1 LAIECNTEFAGTIVV
16 GCALRVKIRTIAGNS
31 SNNPWHGVFL
41 VVVFQEMR
49 MRTFVWSFILA
60 VMVSVGVTE
69 DSAVAQDSLTI
80 QNRIEFDAYR
90 NAIGET
96 TPEARSAALEDFL
109 AKFPDTVVKTLAL
122 NTLLTTYQQLNDQP
136 NTLKTAKRILKAD
149 PNNLRAAFV
158 FVFLAKREAIANAAG
173 PTPVGATGRAPSN
186 AAGKLLGA
194 TGAAPFNAIGAVP
207 FNAAGAAP
215 ANAASRTPHN
225 SAGPVPANAA
235 GPTPIMGNP
244 QALLHDAANV
254 ARAALKI
261 TAPSPDSGVTPGDFA
276 NLKVATT
283 PVFLSVLAADA
294 QATQNYEEAIGFY
307 LDELKS
313 YPDLALPAAQSG
325 INETYLLGQAYLQ
338 LDPKDLPNAIFYLT
352 RAAQYAPHA
361 AKDSVEKA
369 AEYWYMKYH
378 GGMDGF
384 DQIKRLALENAK
396 PPASYRPI
404 PAPLLPPAE
413 KLAHDAVLA
422 ANTPEGLRNLALVDK
437 EFILANGNQEDA
449 EKLWAVM
456 KGVRA
461 RIPGVVLKATAN
473 SVQMAV
479 TPDAQQSD
487 IPDFTVN
494 FPKPLETIPP
504 IGSTAS
510 FDSTFDAY
518 SRTPILIIMSDG
530 SQESPAKRSPVRRPG
545 AAQSAPVNN

>member
-1 LAIECNTEFAGTIVV
+1 MRMIVLASILTVIGSSLAFAQSQTTISDPAEFA
-16 GCALRVKIRTIAGNS
+16 
-31 SNNPWHGVFL
+31 
-41 VVVFQEMR
+41 
-49 MRTFVWSFILA
+49 
-60 VMVSVGVTE
+60 
-69 DSAVAQDSLTI
+69 
-80 QNRIEFDAYR
+80 AYQ
-90 NAIGET
+90 NAIGQ
-96 TPEARSAALEDFL
+96 TPPDAKATAIQDFL
-109 AKFPDTVVKTLAL
+109 TKYPDTVVKTQVL
-122 NTLLTTYQQLNDQP
+122 NTLLGTYQQLNDQP
-136 NTLKTAKRILKAD
+136 NMFAAATRILEAD

-158 FVFLAKREAIANAAG
+158 YVFIEKQQAVTSAAAI
-173 PTPVGATGRAPSN
+173 TPFGATGRAPSN
-186 AAGKLLGA
+186 ATGRLIGA
-194 TGAAPFNAIGAVP
+194 TGAAPANASGAAP

-215 ANAASRTPHN
+215 
-225 SAGPVPANAA
+225 VNAA
-235 GPTPIMGNP
+235 GGMPLGAAGPSPRNAARPIHPMENG
-244 QALLHDAANV
+244 LHAMLDDAATV
-254 ARAALKI
+254 ARAALTV
-261 TAPSPDSGVTPGDFA
+261 TAPSPGSGLSDDDFA
-276 NLKVATT
+276 RLKAATT
-283 PVFLSVLAADA
+283 PIFLSVLALDA
-294 QATQNYEEAIGFY
+294 QENKNYHEAIGFY

-378 GGMDGF
+378 GGIDGF